1 MKRILLWLIVFYQKQ
16 ISPLHPG
23 CCRFVPTCSEYAL
36 EAIQTWGAVRGWVW
50 PYGAYC
56 AATPCARADMIPCL
70 HARKQLGRKSFE
82 LVTR

>member
-36 EAIQTWGAVRGWVW
+36 EAIQTWGAVRGL
-50 PYGAYC
+50 GFFFNANGNGHGGQSAGGRH
-56 AATPCARADMIPCL
+56 AAASPTAGP
-70 HARKQLGRKSFE
+70 
-82 LVTR
+82 

>member
-36 EAIQTWGAVRGWVW
+36 EAIQTWGAVRGLGLALWRVLRGYD
-50 PYGAYC
+50 PV
-56 AATPCARADMIPCL
+56 PARTKTVGEEIL
-70 HARKQLGRKSFE
+70 
-82 LVTR
+82 

>member
-36 EAIQTWGAVRGWVW
+36 EAIQTWGAVRGLGLALWRVLRCN
-50 PYGAYC
+50 PLCKGGY
-56 AATPCARADMIPCL
+56 DPCL